1 MRKKKS
7 FRILKHLIRQN
18 EWKIQNGVDRLRKR
32 TTKRTISM
40 NFWDC
45 ESDQM
50 EDHLPKSLH
59 ISSVSES
66 RRSDTLWVD
75 EKLSSIQL
83 IRTTIWISD
92 RLRTSWAWKYI
103 VLLVIK
109 IVDLT
114 RLRRQLCV
122 CRGLRFQ
129 TRMHCSRR
137 GWTRRETI
145 VTSSCEVCRKR
156 LDGWKSVVPVAP
168 HYCVVFCQ
176 DLHYGSLDCWMFL
189 NHRCV
194 HTHTHDVLRW
204 CNQQK
209 RNRDSRKP
217 IKIDIWILMFPLRAP
232 KSWNDKDAEIWS
244 DASFTSVKRKR
255 IKLESRRRSFASIHQ
270 LDLKS
275 CHLKR

>member
-1 MRKKKS
+1 MES
-7 FRILKHLIRQN
+7 T
-18 EWKIQNGVDRLRKR
+18 DRRKR
-32 TTKRTISM
+32 RRKWTISM
-40 NFWDC
+40 NFWDSMDRWKRSDGGRSSK
-45 ESDQM
+45 ESACFFRIG
-50 EDHLPKSLH
+50 KSTFRYV
-59 ISSVSES
+59 IS
-66 RRSDTLWVD
+66 RR
-75 EKLSSIQL
+75 KLSSIQL
-83 IRTTIWISD
+83 IWTTIWISD
-92 RLRTSWAWKYI
+92 GLRASWAWKHI

-109 IVDLT
+109 TVEPP
-114 RLRRQLCV
+114 RLWKVRQLSV
-122 CRGLRFQ
+122 ICRGLRFQ
-129 TRMHCSRR
+129 TRMNCSRR
-137 GWTRRETI
+137 NWTRRETI

-194 HTHTHDVLRW
+194 HTHDVLRW

-209 RNRDSRKP
+209 RNRDPRKQ
-217 IKIDIWILMFPLRAP
+217 IKIDIWIMMFPRRAP

-255 IKLESRRRSFASIHQ
+255 IKLGSWRRSFASIHQ

-275 CHLKR
+275 CHPKR